1 MLCHLLL
8 PGALICDNLSLPKK
22 NHDLEQSDFVP
33 LGPGEGSALWG
44 GRGNGCIRAEASMS
58 ERFTEGDSWATTRNP
73 SRGFCHF
80 ALYRALPSLAL
91 FFFMHFHL

>member
-33 LGPGEGSALWG
+33 LGPGEGSALCRAG
-44 GRGNGCIRAEASMS
+44 GMEMYQGRSI
-58 ERFTEGDSWATTRNP
+58 
-73 SRGFCHF
+73 HV
-80 ALYRALPSLAL
+80 
-91 FFFMHFHL
+91 